1 MTNSTQLEPDHPTS
15 NKDSQMDNQELVNE
29 QVKKRVPLAEI
40 VSEPDLRSPGEA
52 RAYLTALKQVLVYA
66 GAGDCSM
73 EKGHLRVDGN
83 ISVRRH
89 GETRFGTKTEVKNVN
104 SFANIER
111 ALTSER
117 DRQIALLEAGGR
129 VTQVTMLFNAAS
141 GQVRPMRSKEES
153 HDYRYFP
160 DPDLP
165 PLVLAPEW
173 VEIQRQALPELPG
186 AKIARLESQYGLPAY
201 DARVLAGEV
210 ALADYYEATVAAGAE
225 PKAAANWVMT
235 EVMTA
240 WNETGSLPVPAASL
254 GALITLVKEGTLSLQ
269 AAKKV
274 FAEVRSAGGE
284 PRAVAER
291 LGLIQV
297 RDESALEQWVDAVI
311 AAHPDEV
318 ARYRAGET
326 KLVGFLVGQIM
337 KRSQGKADPKGVQP
351 VLLRRLQP

>member
-1 MTNSTQLEPDHPTS
+1 
-15 NKDSQMDNQELVNE
+15 
-29 QVKKRVPLAEI
+29 
-40 VSEPDLRSPGEA
+40 
-52 RAYLTALKQVLVYA
+52 
-66 GAGDCSM
+66 
-73 EKGHLRVDGN
+73 
-83 ISVRRH
+83 
-89 GETRFGTKTEVKNVN
+89 
-104 SFANIER
+104 
-111 ALTSER
+111 
-117 DRQIALLEAGGR
+117 
-129 VTQVTMLFNAAS
+129 MLFHAAS

-165 PLVLAPEW
+165 PLVLSPEW
-173 VEIQRQALPELPG
+173 VETQRQALPELPG

-210 ALADYYEATVAAGAE
+210 ALADYYEATVAAGAD

-240 WNETGSLPVPAASL
+240 WNETGSLPVPSASL
-254 GALITLVKEGTLSLQ
+254 GALITLVKDGTLSLQ

-274 FAEVRSAGGE
+274 FAEVRSSGGE
-284 PRAVAER
+284 PRVVAER

-297 RDESALEQWVDAVI
+297 RDESALEQWVDAVV

-351 VLLRRLQP
+351 VLLRRLQS